1 MDVIRLSRELEGGN
15 EAEAEV
21 VVPVR
26 RLVVVAIGG
35 AAVLRFVVP
44 AAAAIHTVV
53 ALTVFD
59 HCPKSTVFRK
69 FLVRA

>member
-1 MDVIRLSRELEGGN
+1 VDVVRLSRELQGRG

-21 VVPVR
+21 VVTVR
-26 RLVVVAIGG
+26 RPVVVAIGG

-59 HCPKSTVFRK
+59 HCPKSTVSRK